1 MTMTKIDV
9 VTGLVTITDDA
20 APSFAP
26 TLTAEELLA
35 QARNA
40 TSMSRAAFAIGAA
53 NAGWIT
59 ENEAEDWAA
68 GVSIPTIAA
77 NAISTLPE
85 ADRFVMRIS
94 VRTRQKIW
102 RTDTLVLILMAAQD
116 PQVTAEQMDTFFG
129 IGV

>member
-1 MTMTKIDV
+1 MIIKV
-9 VTGLVTITDDA
+9 
-20 APSFAP
+20 PSTETPKALA
-26 TLTAEELLA
+26 TRRKDTSLT
-35 QARNA
+35 
-40 TSMSRAAFAIGAA
+40 RAAFAIGAA

-59 ENEAEDWAA
+59 ETEAEDWAA

-77 NAISTLPE
+77 KAISTLPE
-85 ADRFVMRIS
+85 ADRFVMRMS

-102 RTDTLVLILMAAQD
+102 RTDKLVLILMAAQD